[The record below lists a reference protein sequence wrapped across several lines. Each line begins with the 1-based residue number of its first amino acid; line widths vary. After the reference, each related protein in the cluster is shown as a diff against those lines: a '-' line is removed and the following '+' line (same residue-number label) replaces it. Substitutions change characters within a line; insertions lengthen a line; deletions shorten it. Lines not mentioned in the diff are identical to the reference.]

1 MGVNMSK
8 KASESKIPRS
18 FITQRRYNFLCDKK
32 ILAAAFL
39 FIIIIIALLSITNIK
54 TEKQKTEIYAG
65 GVNLTYLDD
74 TEISED
80 VYTVNICGPKDCG
93 VILINNTGEKTD
105 EFRFVAEGVP
115 DGWSITFEHDMM
127 HVDTEGIIWNTIYYE
142 ASSSKGSYFVNITAT
157 SVNNPNVK
165 DIITL
170 RLDVTNT
177 DGVTTKK
184 GDQVIVQYILWD
196 TNGNEL
202 DSGTLPATA
211 GEPGAG
217 PAGQVTYIDGF
228 YLGLLGMEK
237 ERFSEGETKKIR
249 VPPELA
255 YGTDPDA
262 HELGGETLIFQ
273 LTIMA
278 SSGSW

>member
-1 MGVNMSK
+1 MSK
-8 KASESKIPRS
+8 K
-18 FITQRRYNFLCDKK
+18 
-32 ILAAAFL
+32 ILWVAL
-39 FIIIIIALLSITNIK
+39 LIIIILAGFSITNIK
-54 TEKQKTEIYAG
+54 TEKQKETEIHLTG
-65 GVNLTYLDD
+65 IDLTYLDD

-80 VYTVNICGPKDCG
+80 VYAVSICAPKDCG
-93 VILINNTGEKTD
+93 IILINNTGEKSD
-105 EFRFVAEGVP
+105 EFRFEAEDVP
-115 DGWSITFEHDMM
+115 DSWGITFEHDMM
-127 HVDTEGIIWNTIYYE
+127 HVDPEGILWNTIYYE
-142 ASSSKGSYFVNITAT
+142 TSAPQGSYFTNITAT
-157 SVNNPNVK
+157 SVNDPNVK
-165 DIITL
+165 DTLTL
-170 RLDVTNT
+170 RLDVTIT
-177 DGVTTKK
+177 DGVTTEK
-184 GDQVIVQYILWD
+184 GDQVVVEYVLWD
-196 TNGNEL
+196 TDGNQL

-237 ERFSEGETKKIR
+237 ERFTQGETKKIR

-278 SSGSW
+278 SAGSG